1 MSIKLLDHKVMRSFI
16 IFNSDLI
23 DFFSNIERVE
33 DLPLSHDIIQPPDSS
48 DGVYFIHYQFKYEPN
63 EEDETD
69 ELKELAVVDMFF
81 RFEVLG
87 ENAKKTLDD
96 CVPSICYPY
105 MRSFLSTLF
114 ANSGVEPIYL
124 PLWFYKQD

>member
-23 DFFSNIERVE
+23 DFFSNIKKVE
-33 DLPLSHDIIQPPDSS
+33 DLPLSHEIIQPSDGD
-48 DGVYFIHYQFKYEPN
+48 DGVYFIHYAFKYEPS
-63 EEDETD
+63 EDEQSED
-69 ELKELAVVDMFF
+69 LKELAVVDMFF

-87 ENAKKTLDD
+87 ENARQTLEE
-96 CVPSICYPY
+96 CVPAICYPY

-124 PLWFYKQD
+124 PLWFYKR